1 VCSSDLGGAL
11 SSARHVD
18 GVRAPRQAG
27 STLKPFLYALALEQ
41 RLLTAASLLE
51 DSPVNLETPTGLY
64 VPQNYDRL
72 FRGMTSLRAS
82 LAGSLNVPAVR
93 TLMLLGPDAFVT
105 RLRELGFDGIDRDGD
120 YYGYALALGSAEVTL
135 WQLVNAYRTLANGGR
150 RGALSLEA
158 SGAPTSTGPVAARRV
173 AASFVVGDVL
183 ADRAARSASFGVD
196 NALNLPFWA
205 AVKTGTSKQMRDN
218 WCVGY
223 TARYTVGVWIGNF
236 DGAPMWEVSGLSG
249 AAPVWAEVMSQLHA
263 MVPGAPPAPPPGVER
278 HHVDFEGIDEPARE
292 EWFLRGTATP
302 RIALHAPT
310 RQTPRIAYPGGDS
323 ILVVDPDIPPAHQR
337 VFFAMRP
344 SRADYTW
351 ALNGETLAGD
361 AWSPTPGRY
370 TLELL
375 DPAGQRVDQLR
386 YTVRGTRQSAAE

>member
-1 VCSSDLGGAL
+1 
-11 SSARHVD
+11 
-18 GVRAPRQAG
+18 
-27 STLKPFLYALALEQ
+27 
-41 RLLTAASLLE
+41 
-51 DSPVNLETPTGLY
+51 
-64 VPQNYDRL
+64 
-72 FRGMTSLRAS
+72 
-82 LAGSLNVPAVR
+82 
-93 TLMLLGPDAFVT
+93 MLLGPDAFVT
-105 RLRELGFDGIDRDGD
+105 RLRELGFDGVDRDGD

-150 RGALSLEA
+150 RGALSVEA
-158 SGAPTSTGPVAARRV
+158 RGVQEAQAWGTTAEAARRA
-173 AASFVVGDVL
+173 AASFIVGDVL
-183 ADRAARSASFGVD
+183 ADRAARSASFGVE

-263 MVPGAPPAPPPGVER
+263 MKPSAPPVPPPGIER
-278 HHVDFEGIDEPARE
+278 RHVDFDGVGEAARE
-292 EWFLRGTATP
+292 EWFMRGTAAP

-310 RQTPRIAYPGGDS
+310 RQMPRIAYPGRDS

-344 SRADYTW
+344 TRADYSW
-351 ALNGETLAGD
+351 VLNGQALAGE
-361 AWSPTPGRY
+361 AWSPAPGRY
-370 TLELL
+370 TLDLI
-375 DPAGQRVDQLR
+375 DDTGHRIDRVR
-386 YTVRGTRQSAAE
+386 YTVRGAQAALGFHGPEGAQR